1 MNTDLENL
9 KLPLGKFAMPSL
21 ITKELLAEWI
31 SDISRFPTR
40 LKIEVSTL
48 SDTQLDTPYR
58 PDGWTVRQVVNH
70 CADSHINAFIRVKL
84 ALTEDN
90 PTTIGYHQDLWAM
103 LPDSK
108 NNSIDAALKIIEGL
122 HERWSVL
129 LNNLTGQELERTFFH
144 PGQKRNMSI
153 SENIALYAWH
163 SNHHLAHITS
173 LKKREGWK

>member
-1 MNTDLENL
+1 MNTDLESL
-9 KLPLGKFAMPSL
+9 KFPIGKFVMPSL

-31 SDISRFPTR
+31 SDISSFPTR

-58 PDGWTVRQVVNH
+58 QDGWTVRQVVNH
-70 CADSHINAFIRVKL
+70 CADSHMNAFIRVKL
-84 ALTEDN
+84 ALTENN
-90 PTTIGYHQDLWAM
+90 PTTIAYRQDLWAM

-108 NNSIDAALKIIEGL
+108 NNSIGAALKIIEGL

-129 LNNLTGQELERTFFH
+129 FNNLTDQELERTFFH
-144 PGQKRNMSI
+144 PGQKRNMHI
-153 SENIALYAWH
+153 GENIGLYAWH